1 MGSMVETATV
11 PRRTPD
17 GIQEAELYELL
28 TADAGELDKQMI
40 SFRVT
45 GEGRRILAE
54 YANKFGVDKTKALEF
69 ALREL
74 RKKHRL

>member
-1 MGSMVETATV
+1 MVETATV
-11 PRRTPD
+11 ARRTPD

-28 TADAGELDKQMI
+28 TADAEALDKQMV
-40 SFRVT
+40 SFRLT
-45 GEGRRILAE
+45 GEGRRILSKYGE
-54 YANKFGVDKTKALEF
+54 KFGVDKTKALEF